1 MRVYAEQSQVGNHAG
16 VQLEESL
23 EQTSIKF

>member
-1 MRVYAEQSQVGNHAG
+1 MRVYAEQSHVGNHTG

-23 EQTSIKF
+23 EQTLIKF

>member
-1 MRVYAEQSQVGNHAG
+1 MRVYAEQSHVRNHAG

-23 EQTSIKF
+23 EQASIKF